1 MLQLDPADAYGG
13 AFGALAESPGG
24 VGWDVPS
31 SANLERRAAT
41 RDGDASEKSDADE
54 DAETAIVFPAL
65 GAPVDA
71 RARLGA
77 TSYCSPATPSG
88 SSRRQF
94 SLDRSGPRLALGA
107 DAFVDVLVR
116 SGAHAYVEFKA
127 LDATAIFSR
136 DACGIPGF
144 RAVPASRAEVFR
156 DKTLGL
162 TEKRALMRVLKR
174 VVRLAERGGVVVGAG
189 DPDAADAAVGAPGS
203 EWRAASDGPPG
214 HPDGSSLPEEADP
227 IAPLYERED
236 ELFSVAL
243 ERLGLGPPRA
253 SASPAVRFAL
263 ALSGDDAETARR
275 GFESLTTY
283 LASLHRFGPDV
294 GAALLPMYGAAEFP
308 QAFARLAAVRGATCA
323 LRVGARRAYVES
335 TKPEPN
341 SSDATEPVVV
351 VVTAGGQ
358 RLRCRALAA
367 AADATT
373 RIPSPAKKTR
383 EENAEASTLKK
394 NATRATRWISRATAV
409 VDGACVFFPSEAH
422 APEEEGSAARSK
434 RERSTLAVFPPGSVR
449 GAPAGAAIRVAQ
461 LGAATGACPRV
472 QPKEDENARG
482 GWRVLQASVASS
494 HPRGSAEDDLRGV
507 LELLADTSSLRG
519 YGAET
524 RETPSEA
531 ATESADVSVAE
542 NDAENAESAKEKETR
557 AEIPRASSSE
567 RRSRPRAVWVSF
579 HREVA
584 PDDAQTFVASW
595 SALPRNVVT
604 CPGPD
609 ARADFAD
616 LVAVAEAAAARLW
629 GVEASKRFF
638 SPAAP
643 ERDDVAAGAA
653 DRGTR
658 TGDSDEDEM
667 DALLRDLPGGIGA

>member
-1 MLQLDPADAYGG
+1 M
-13 AFGALAESPGG
+13 
-24 VGWDVPS
+24 
-31 SANLERRAAT
+31 
-41 RDGDASEKSDADE
+41 
-54 DAETAIVFPAL
+54 
-65 GAPVDA
+65 
-71 RARLGA
+71 
-77 TSYCSPATPSG
+77 
-88 SSRRQF
+88 
-94 SLDRSGPRLALGA
+94 
-107 DAFVDVLVR
+107 
-116 SGAHAYVEFKA
+116 
-127 LDATAIFSR
+127 
-136 DACGIPGF
+136 
-144 RAVPASRAEVFR
+144 
-156 DKTLGL
+156 
-162 TEKRALMRVLKR
+162 
-174 VVRLAERGGVVVGAG
+174 
-189 DPDAADAAVGAPGS
+189 
-203 EWRAASDGPPG
+203 
-214 HPDGSSLPEEADP
+214 
-227 IAPLYERED
+227 
-236 ELFSVAL
+236 
-243 ERLGLGPPRA
+243 
-253 SASPAVRFAL
+253 RFAL

-275 GFESLTTY
+275 GFESLTAY

-335 TKPEPN
+335 IKKKKPEPN

-383 EENAEASTLKK
+383 EENAEASTLKE

-449 GAPAGAAIRVAQ
+449 GAPTGAAIRVAQ

-472 QPKEDENARG
+472 QPKDDENASG

-494 HPRGSAEDDLRGV
+494 HPKGSAEDDLRGV

-531 ATESADVSVAE
+531 ATKSADVSVAE
-542 NDAENAESAKEKETR
+542 NAENAESAKEKETR
-557 AEIPRASSSE
+557 AEHPRASSSE
-567 RRSRPRAVWVSF
+567 RRSRPRATWVSF

-638 SPAAP
+638 
-643 ERDDVAAGAA
+643 
-653 DRGTR
+653 
-658 TGDSDEDEM
+658 
-667 DALLRDLPGGIGA
+667 PGGAGPRRRRGGRGGPGDPNGRLGRGRDGRAASGLTGGDRRVKRTVVLFMAVRTARRRGSTSSRHTNVSTRRADASSRIATTCPTCQ